1 MPLIDRIID
10 HKLLLHQSPLSE
22 ETNEVND
29 VYKVKLINNV
39 YMKKR
44 IYLLLLLAMCISC
57 SQQEQDVVPSQ
68 DTATESVR
76 YAPIPVNAMA
86 YTSPSELHSLY
97 LSDPNNVIHYRVAR
111 LIASTELLA
120 GANFAL
126 GVDPYEG
133 FYLTSLPKVV
143 YNYDNTPK
151 YYEFGYV
158 CNGDI
163 VATIVTYAQKE
174 IDGVIAYLF
183 PAPLNYDC
191 PFLDYYIGKY
201 PSRYYGTGGTCY
213 LKSCDE
219 EIEGELEDIAS
230 TDAEELEKMLEQMG
244 TEDRDAIQQDMDE
257 QGESMGD
264 GVAERDEYWNDMDAF
279 IEDYLSDLLTE
290 DEPNEPE
297 ILHLGDFLNGSAGQE
312 EGTDSYYINH
322 LAEQL
327 DYELGYFNT
336 YTLPEYS
343 DPRLQVT
350 HWAGYCGPA
359 ACAWVY
365 RGKYSQYNGVYL
377 PIYGD
382 DTDQD
387 RHFYD
392 YQSNYYAYY
401 SFAGVDNS
409 DAIGVNDALDNYV
422 TRSNEA
428 DNGLTACFYNETAPF
443 WHNHQWEFP
452 LYHGGLNRG
461 FNTATNGVYQ
471 VKFTC
476 KPYDW
481 ITLNNEPVI
490 IAINCNHYIV
500 AFGTGVT
507 KKKNGRVKDKYFAVT
522 DNGYTTAASNY
533 HPYMRKHNC
542 WNLHYGLT
550 R

>member
-1 MPLIDRIID
+1 
-10 HKLLLHQSPLSE
+10 
-22 ETNEVND
+22 
-29 VYKVKLINNV
+29 
-39 YMKKR
+39 MKKR
-44 IYLLLLLAMCISC
+44 IYLLLLLAMCMSC

-68 DTATESVR
+68 DTTTESVR
-76 YAPIPVNAMA
+76 LAPIPVNAMA

-97 LSDPNNVIHYRVAR
+97 LHDPSNVIHYRVAR

-133 FYLTSLPKVV
+133 FYLTPLPKVV

-183 PAPLNYDC
+183 PDPLNYDC

-213 LKSCDE
+213 LKNCDE

-244 TEDRDAIQQDMDE
+244 AEDRDAIQQDMDE
-257 QGESMGD
+257 QGESMDD
-264 GVAERDEYWNDMDAF
+264 GVAERDEYWNDLDAF
-279 IEDYLSDLLTE
+279 IEDFLTDLLTE
-290 DEPNEPE
+290 DEPGEPE
-297 ILHLGDFLNGSAGQE
+297 ILYLDDFLNGSAGQE
-312 EGTDSYYINH
+312 EHSDSYYINQ
-322 LAEQL
+322 LAERL

-336 YTLPEYS
+336 YTLSEYS
-343 DPRLQVT
+343 DPALQVT
-350 HWAGYCGPA
+350 HWEGFCGPA

-365 RGKYSQYNGVYL
+365 KGKYSYYNGVEL
-377 PIYGD
+377 PLYPHHDEDGYI
-382 DTDQD
+382 
-387 RHFYD
+387 HSFLNKFYAHYHYND
-392 YQSNYYAYY
+392 VSCPSSLDMQ
-401 SFAGVDNS
+401 
-409 DAIGVNDALDNYV
+409 DALDNYT
-422 TRSNEA
+422 TRSSEA
-428 DNGLTACFYNETAPF
+428 DNGLTACFYNETVPF
-443 WHNHQWEFP
+443 KNSGEWQFP

-461 FNTATNGVYQ
+461 FNTATNGTYR
-471 VKFTC
+471 VKLTC

-507 KKKNGRVKDKYFAVT
+507 KKKSGRVKDKYFAVT
-522 DNGYTTAASNY
+522 DNGYTTSAYGY
-533 HPYMRKHNC
+533 HPYMRKYNC